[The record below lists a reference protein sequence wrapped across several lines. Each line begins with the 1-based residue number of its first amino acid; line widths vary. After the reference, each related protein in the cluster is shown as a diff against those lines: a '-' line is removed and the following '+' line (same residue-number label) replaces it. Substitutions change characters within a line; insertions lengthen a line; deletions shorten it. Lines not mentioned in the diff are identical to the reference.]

1 MGLLLSPL
9 TWILLASAWLP
20 YALRNRKHRSLSLG
34 LCVLLGIAGLLGAM
48 PLGANLL
55 IGSLEQRTPSNGDCA
70 SDAASETV
78 VVLAGGSDRAAVDAK
93 DVAALGVA
101 SLRRTLSAVALWR
114 SRKAST
120 LLIIGGPS
128 FKGAAADSELMR
140 TIAEAMGVPA
150 EAIRI
155 ETASQNT
162 WENARGA
169 AGLLNPPSRI
179 SLVTSA
185 AHMPRA
191 AFAFEHAGVHVCPYP
206 TDSRFVAFGLPGY
219 LVPQTSA
226 ALKTTQALH
235 EWVGLAYYHWLAF
248 RGD

>member
-9 TWILLASAWLP
+9 TWILIAGAWLP
-20 YALRNRKHRSLSLG
+20 YALRNRRRRRWSSV
-34 LCVLLGIAGLLGAM
+34 LCILLGIAGVLGAM

-55 IGSLEQRTPSNGDCA
+55 IESLEQRTPSNSDCA
-70 SDAASETV
+70 SEAASETI
-78 VVLAGGSDRAAVDAK
+78 VVLAGGSDRAALDAS
-93 DVAALGVA
+93 DVTALGVA

-114 SRKAST
+114 SRKAPA
-120 LLIIGGPS
+120 LVIIGGPS
-128 FKGAAADSELMR
+128 FRGVAADSELMR
-140 TIAEAMGVPA
+140 TIAETMGVPA
-150 EAIRI
+150 DVIRI
-155 ETASQNT
+155 ETTSQNT

-191 AFAFEHAGVHVCPYP
+191 AFAFEHAGFRVCPCP

-226 ALKTTQALH
+226 AIKTTQALH

>member
-9 TWILLASAWLP
+9 TWILIAGAWLP
-20 YALRNRKHRSLSLG
+20 YALRSRKRRSLLLV

-55 IGSLEQRTPSNGDCA
+55 IGSLEQRIPSSGDCA
-70 SDAASETV
+70 SEAASEIV
-78 VVLAGGSDRAAVDAK
+78 VVLAGGSDRPAADVN

-114 SRKAST
+114 GRNAST
-120 LLIIGGPS
+120 LVIIGGPS
-128 FKGAAADSELMR
+128 FKGAPADSELMR
-140 TIAEAMGVPA
+140 TIAEAMAVPA
-150 EAIRI
+150 DAIRI

-169 AGLLNPPSRI
+169 AELLNPPSRI

-191 AFAFEHAGVHVCPYP
+191 AFAFEHAGFRVCAYP

-226 ALKTTQALH
+226 AIKTTQALH
-235 EWVGLAYYHWLAF
+235 EWVGLAYYHWLAL